1 MDEFIRQ
8 MALMKIAQVSSVATT
23 PYEYEKLE
31 KFLMKHEG
39 FHQKPYKDSNGQLA
53 IGFGS
58 QFLDGK
64 RVTPESRLTMEQA
77 RKILRQGI
85 DARAQRLAKILP
97 GWNEYDNDMR
107 SALIDVGFGKDSVL
121 TAKKSP
127 SLHKQL
133 NAAMKLKDRTQ
144 RIRAFADAIYKEIP
158 TYTKSDNEKYRA
170 GLKERRQANIDT
182 FLVGTKRRN
191 QAKANA
197 VTPTPV
203 ARTTTVAPTASATL
217 VTSPATVTT
226 ATTVTTAK
234 APTPVTVKR

>member
-1 MDEFIRQ
+1 MNEFIRHI
-8 MALMKIAQVSSVATT
+8 ALMKIAQASNVATT
-23 PYEYEKLE
+23 PYEYAKLE

-58 QFLDGK
+58 QFIDGK
-64 RVTPESRLTMEQA
+64 RVTPDSRLTMDQA

-85 DARAQRLAKILP
+85 NARAQRLAKILP

-121 TAKKSP
+121 TARKSP
-127 SLHKQL
+127 NLHKQL

-144 RIRAFADAIYKEIP
+144 RVRAFADAIYKEIP

-170 GLKERRQANIDT
+170 GLKVRRQANIDT

-191 QAKANA
+191 QAKATA
-197 VTPTPV
+197 VTPTVAATPAKAVPV
-203 ARTTTVAPTASATL
+203 ATPTARVTPAQPVVQAAT
-217 VTSPATVTT
+217 P
-226 ATTVTTAK
+226 K
-234 APTPVTVKR
+234 APTPATVKR

>member
-1 MDEFIRQ
+1 MNDFIRHI
-8 MALMKIAQVSSVATT
+8 ALMKTAQAANVATT
-23 PYEYEKLE
+23 PYEYAKLE

-39 FHQKPYKDSNGQLA
+39 AHLKPYKDSNGQLA
-53 IGFGS
+53 IGFGA

-64 RVTPESRLTMEQA
+64 RVTPNSRLTMDQA
-77 RKILRQGI
+77 RKILRQDI
-85 DARAQRLAKILP
+85 DARAQRLSKILP

-107 SALIDVGFGKDSVL
+107 SALIDVGFEKDSVL

-127 SLHKQL
+127 NLHKQL

-170 GLKERRQANIDT
+170 GLKARRQANIDT

-203 ARTTTVAPTASATL
+203 ARTTTVAPTAKAT
-217 VTSPATVTT
+217 PATPLST
-226 ATTVTTAK
+226 ATPVTTAK
-234 APTPVTVKR
+234 ASTPVTVKR